1 MKVFLINPSHGE
13 VYGKLTPPEHPH
25 LGLAYIAAVLE
36 AEKHAVRIIDI
47 DAETLGNE
55 GLGKIIE
62 SEKPDMVGITATTPV
77 FYSALGIAEIVKINS
92 STTYT
97 VIGGIHATLMPGECA
112 ENDFIDFVV
121 VGEGEKT
128 IVELLNSIQNKSDF
142 SNIRGLV
149 YKKGKEIIQNEGR
162 EPIQDLDAIPFP
174 ARHLFKNQK
183 YTYPDAL
190 RYPACPIIT
199 SRGCPGN
206 CTFCTAKFLHGK
218 RFRCRSAEN
227 VLDEIESL
235 IKGYGVREIHIWD
248 DNFITNRNRVFAFR
262 DGIVKRNIKVLF
274 SFPNGIRADFIN
286 RDILK
291 ALKDFGT
298 YSVAIGVESGNQNIL
313 DMIQKGIKLEQI
325 ENAFKLA
332 KEMKLET
339 WGFFLLG
346 LPGEDENTMNETVD
360 FAIKLDPDIAKFHVL
375 KPFPKSAVYEQLKE
389 QGLIIDENYVH
400 YGIHTKPVH
409 KLPSVTQ
416 DELLEIQ
423 KNAYRRFYMRPSK
436 ILKEIARLK
445 TWNRMKLN
453 LVTGTS
459 VLVNKIF
466 AK

>member
-1 MKVFLINPSHGE
+1 MKIFLINPSHGE
-13 VYGKLTPPEHPH
+13 VYGKLTPPDHPH

-36 AEKHAVRIIDI
+36 AERRAVRIIDI
-47 DAETLGNE
+47 DAEALTHEN
-55 GLGKIIE
+55 LGKIIG

-77 FYSALGIAEIVKINS
+77 FYSALKMAEIVRKNS
-92 STTYT
+92 SAYT
-97 VIGGIHATLMPGECA
+97 VIGGIHATLMPVECA
-112 ENDFIDFVV
+112 ESSFIDFVV

-128 IVELLNSIQNKSDF
+128 IIELVNSILNKSDF
-142 SNIRGLV
+142 ANIKGLT
-149 YKKGKEIIQNEGR
+149 YKKGKEIIQNEAR

-190 RYPACPIIT
+190 RYPASPIIT

-235 IKGYGVREIHIWD
+235 IKDYGVREIHIWD

-262 DGIVKRNIKVLF
+262 DGIIKRNINVLF

-291 ALKDFGT
+291 ALRDFGT

-346 LPGEDENTMNETVD
+346 LPGEDKNTMKDTID
-360 FAIKLDPDIAKFHVL
+360 FAINLIL
-375 KPFPKSAVYEQLKE
+375 ILQNSMCLNPFQRVWFMNSLRHRAL
-389 QGLIIDENYVH
+389 
-400 YGIHTKPVH
+400 
-409 KLPSVTQ
+409 
-416 DELLEIQ
+416 
-423 KNAYRRFYMRPSK
+423 
-436 ILKEIARLK
+436 
-445 TWNRMKLN
+445 
-453 LVTGTS
+453 
-459 VLVNKIF
+459 
-466 AK
+466 

>member
-1 MKVFLINPSHGE
+1 MEIFLINPSHGE
-13 VYGKLTPPEHPH
+13 VYGKLTPPDHPH

-36 AEKHAVRIIDI
+36 AEKHVVRIVDI
-47 DAETLGNE
+47 DAEVLSNEELGR
-55 GLGKIIE
+55 IIE
-62 SEKPDMVGITATTPV
+62 SGKPDMVGITATTPV
-77 FYSALGIAEIVKINS
+77 FYSALKIAETVKKNS
-92 STTYT
+92 SAYT
-97 VIGGIHATLMPGECA
+97 VIGGMHATLMPVECA
-112 ENDFIDFVV
+112 ESNFIDFVV

-128 IVELLNSIQNKSDF
+128 VIELLNAIQNKSDF
-142 SNIRGLV
+142 SNIKGLA
-149 YKKGKEIIQNEGR
+149 YKKGKEIIRNEVR

-227 VLDEIESL
+227 ILDEIESL
-235 IKGYGVREIHIWD
+235 IKDYGVREIHIWD

-262 DGIVKRNIKVLF
+262 DGIIKRNIKALF

-332 KEMKLET
+332 REMKLET

-346 LPGEDENTMNETVD
+346 LPGEDKNTMNDTID

-375 KPFPKSAVYEQLKE
+375 KPFPKSVVYEQLKA
-389 QGLIIDENYVH
+389 QGLIIDENYAH

-409 KLPSVTQ
+409 RLPSVTQ
-416 DELLEIQ
+416 DELLEFQ

-436 ILKEIARLK
+436 IFKEIVRLK

-453 LVTGTS
+453 FSTGTS
-459 VLVNKIF
+459 VLINKIF
-466 AK
+466 SS

>member
-1 MKVFLINPSHGE
+1 MKIFLINPSHGE
-13 VYGKLTPPEHPH
+13 VYGKLTPPDHPH

-47 DAETLGNE
+47 DAEALTYEKLGR
-55 GLGKIIE
+55 IFQD
-62 SEKPDMVGITATTPV
+62 EKPDMVGITATTPV
-77 FYSALGIAEIVKINS
+77 FYSALRIAETVKENS
-92 STTYT
+92 SAYT
-97 VIGGIHATLMPGECA
+97 VIGGIHATLMPKECA
-112 ENDFIDFVV
+112 ESSFIDFVV

-128 IVELLNSIQNKSDF
+128 IVELVDAIRDKGDV
-142 SNIRGLV
+142 SNIKGLV
-149 YKKGKEIIQNEGR
+149 YRKGSEIVLNEAR

-206 CTFCTAKFLHGK
+206 CTFCTAKYLHGK

-227 VLDEIESL
+227 VLDEIETL
-235 IKGYGVREIHIWD
+235 IKDHGVREIHIWD

-262 DGIVKRNIKVLF
+262 DGVLKRKIKVLF
-274 SFPNGIRADFIN
+274 SFPNGVRADFIS

-298 YSVAIGVESGNQNIL
+298 YSIAIGVESGNQNIL

-325 ENAFKLA
+325 ENAFRLA
-332 KEMKLET
+332 KEIKLET

-346 LPGEDENTMNETVD
+346 LPGEDGKTMSDTID

-375 KPFPKSAVYEQLKE
+375 KPFPKSAVYEQLKA

-409 KLPSVTQ
+409 RLPTVSQ
-416 DELLEIQ
+416 EELLQWQQ
-423 KNAYRRFYMRPSK
+423 KAYRRFYMRPSK
-436 ILKEIARLK
+436 ILKEIMRLK
-445 TWNRMKLN
+445 SWNRMKLN
-453 LVTGTS
+453 IVTGSS
-459 VLVNKIF
+459 VLLDKIF
-466 AK
+466 SK

>member
-1 MKVFLINPSHGE
+1 MKIFLINPSHGE

-25 LGLAYIAAVLE
+25 LGLAYVAAVLE
-36 AEKHAVRIIDI
+36 ADKHLVRIIDI
-47 DAETLGNE
+47 DAETITNE
-55 GLGKIIE
+55 GLAKLVKV
-62 SEKPDMVGITATTPV
+62 EKPDLVGITATTPV
-77 FYSALGIAEIVKINS
+77 FYSALRIAEIVKMNS
-92 STTYT
+92 SAYT
-97 VIGGIHATLMPGECA
+97 VIGGIHATLMPRECA
-112 ENDFIDFVV
+112 ENAYIDFAI

-128 IVELLNSIQNKSDF
+128 IVELLKSIQDKNDF

-149 YKKGKEIIQNEGR
+149 YKKGKEVIQNEAR

-190 RYPACPIIT
+190 RYPASPIIT

-218 RFRCRSAEN
+218 KFRCRSAEN
-227 VLDEIESL
+227 VLDEIETL
-235 IKGYGVREIHIWD
+235 INEYGVREIHIWD

-262 DGIVKRNIKVLF
+262 DGIIKRNIKVLF

-298 YSVAIGVESGNQNIL
+298 YSVAIGVESGNQDIL
-313 DMIQKGIKLEQI
+313 DMTQKGIKLEQI
-325 ENAFKLA
+325 EDAFKLA

-346 LPGEDENTMNETVD
+346 LPGEDKNTMNETIE

-375 KPFPKSAVYEQLKE
+375 KPFPKSAVYDQLKE

-409 KLPSVTQ
+409 KLSSVTQ

-436 ILKEIARLK
+436 IFKEIARLK

-453 LVTGTS
+453 LITGTS
-459 VLVNKIF
+459 VLINKIF
-466 AK
+466 SS

>member
-1 MKVFLINPSHGE
+1 MKIFLINPSHGE
-13 VYGKLTPPEHPH
+13 VYGKLTPPDHPH
-25 LGLAYIAAVLE
+25 LGLAYVAAVLE

-47 DAETLGNE
+47 DAEAVTDNN
-55 GLGKIIE
+55 LGKIIE
-62 SEKPDMVGITATTPV
+62 VEKPDLVGITATTPV
-77 FYSALGIAEIVKINS
+77 FYSALRIAEIVKKNS
-92 STTYT
+92 SAHT
-97 VIGGIHATLMPGECA
+97 VIGGIHATLMPVECA
-112 ENDFIDFVV
+112 ENSFIDFVV

-128 IVELLNSIQNKSDF
+128 IVELLNAIQDKSDF
-142 SNIRGLV
+142 STIKGLV
-149 YKKGKEIIQNEGR
+149 YKSGKDIIQNEFR

-190 RYPACPIIT
+190 RYPASPIIT

-206 CTFCTAKFLHGK
+206 CTFCTAKFMHGR
-218 RFRCRSAEN
+218 RFRNRSAEN
-227 VLDEIESL
+227 ILDEVDLL
-235 IKGYGVREIHIWD
+235 IREYGAREIHIWD

-262 DGIVKRNIKVLF
+262 DGIISRNIKVLF

-339 WGFFLLG
+339 WGFFLIG
-346 LPGEDENTMNETVD
+346 LPGEDKNTINDTIN

-375 KPFPKSAVYEQLKE
+375 KPFPKSIVYEQLKS
-389 QGLIIDENYVH
+389 QGLIIDENYIH

-409 KLPSVTQ
+409 RLPSVTQ
-416 DELLEIQ
+416 DELMELQ

-436 ILKEIARLK
+436 IFKEIARLK
-445 TWNRMKLN
+445 TWNRVKLN
-453 LVTGTS
+453 LSTGTS
-459 VLVNKIF
+459 VFINKIF
-466 AK
+466 SK

>member
-1 MKVFLINPSHGE
+1 MKIFLINPSHGE
-13 VYGKLTPPEHPH
+13 VYGKLTPPDHPH

-36 AEKHAVRIIDI
+36 VEKHAVRIIDI
-47 DAETLGNE
+47 DAEALTDEKLGEIVAN
-55 GLGKIIE
+55 
-62 SEKPDMVGITATTPV
+62 EKPDMVGITATTPV
-77 FYSALGIAEIVKINS
+77 FYSALRMAEVVKKNS
-92 STTYT
+92 SAYT
-97 VIGGIHATLMPGECA
+97 VIGGIHATLMPVECA
-112 ENDFIDFVV
+112 ENSFIDFVV

-128 IVELLNSIQNKSDF
+128 IVELLNAIQDKSDF
-142 SNIRGLV
+142 SNIKGLV
-149 YKKGKEIIQNEGR
+149 YKSGKEIIQNEVR

-190 RYPACPIIT
+190 RYPASPIIT

-227 VLDEIESL
+227 ILDEIELL
-235 IKGYGVREIHIWD
+235 IKDYGVREIHIWD

-262 DGIVKRNIKVLF
+262 DGIIKRNIKVLF

-325 ENAFKLA
+325 ENAFRLA

-339 WGFFLLG
+339 WGFFLIG
-346 LPGEDENTMNETVD
+346 LPGEDKNTINDTIN

-375 KPFPKSAVYEQLKE
+375 KPFPKSIVYEQLKS
-389 QGLIIDENYVH
+389 QGLIIDENYIH

-409 KLPSVTQ
+409 RLPTVSQ
-416 DELLEIQ
+416 DELLEWQQ
-423 KNAYRRFYMRPSK
+423 KAYRRFYMRPSK
-436 ILKEIARLK
+436 ILKEIMRLK
-445 TWNRMKLN
+445 SWNRMKLN
-453 LVTGTS
+453 LITGSS
-459 VLVNKIF
+459 VLINKIF
-466 AK
+466 SK

>member
-1 MKVFLINPSHGE
+1 MKIFLINPSHGE
-13 VYGKLTPPEHPH
+13 VYGKLTPPDHPH
-25 LGLAYIAAVLE
+25 LGLAYVAAVLE
-36 AEKHAVRIIDI
+36 AEKHDVRIIDI
-47 DAETLGNE
+47 DAEALTDDS
-55 GLGKIIE
+55 LGKIIE
-62 SEKPDMVGITATTPV
+62 VEKPDLAGITATTPV
-77 FYSALGIAEIVKINS
+77 FYSALKIAEIVKKNS
-92 STTYT
+92 LAHT
-97 VIGGIHATLMPGECA
+97 VIGGIHATLIPVECA
-112 ENDFIDFVV
+112 ENPFIDFVV

-128 IVELLNSIQNKSDF
+128 IVELLNAIQDKSDF
-142 SNIRGLV
+142 SDIKGLV
-149 YKKGKEIIQNEGR
+149 YKSGKQIIQNGVR

-190 RYPACPIIT
+190 RYPASPIIT

-227 VLDEIESL
+227 ILDEIELL
-235 IKGYGVREIHIWD
+235 IKDYGVREIHIWD

-262 DGIVKRNIKVLF
+262 DGIIRRNIKVLF

-325 ENAFKLA
+325 ENAFRLA
-332 KEMKLET
+332 KEMKMET
-339 WGFFLLG
+339 WGFFLIG
-346 LPGEDENTMNETVD
+346 LPGEDRNTINDTIN

-375 KPFPKSAVYEQLKE
+375 KPFPKSIVYEQLKS
-389 QGLIIDENYVH
+389 QGLIIDENYIH

-409 KLPSVTQ
+409 RLPTVSQ
-416 DELLEIQ
+416 DELLELQ
-423 KNAYRRFYMRPSK
+423 QRAYRRFYMRPSK
-436 ILKEIARLK
+436 MLKEIMRLK
-445 TWNRMKLN
+445 SWNRMKLN
-453 LVTGTS
+453 LITGSS
-459 VLVNKIF
+459 VLINKIF
-466 AK
+466 SK

>member
-1 MKVFLINPSHGE
+1 MKIFLINPSHGE

-36 AEKHAVRIIDI
+36 AENHAVRIIDI
-47 DAETLGNE
+47 DAESLTNE
-55 GLGKIIE
+55 GLGKFIDN
-62 SEKPDMVGITATTPV
+62 EKPDLVGITSTTPV
-77 FYSALGIAEIVKINS
+77 FYSALRIAEIVKKNS
-92 STTYT
+92 SAYT
-97 VIGGIHATLMPGECA
+97 VIGGIHATLMPRECA
-112 ENDFIDFVV
+112 ENTYIDFAV

-128 IVELLNSIQNKSDF
+128 IIELLKSIQDKGDF

-149 YKKGKEIIQNEGR
+149 YKKGKEVIQNEAR

-190 RYPACPIIT
+190 RYPASPIIT

-218 RFRCRSAEN
+218 KFRCRSADN
-227 VLDEIESL
+227 VLDEIETL
-235 IKGYGVREIHIWD
+235 IKDYGVREIHIWD

-262 DGIVKRNIKVLF
+262 DGIIKRNIKVLF
-274 SFPNGIRADFIN
+274 SFPNGIRADFIS
-286 RDILK
+286 REILK

-298 YSVAIGVESGNQNIL
+298 YSIAIGVESGNQNIL
-313 DMIQKGIKLEQI
+313 DTIQKGIKLEQI
-325 ENAFKLA
+325 EDAFRLA

-346 LPGEDENTMNETVD
+346 LPYEDKNTMNETVE

-375 KPFPKSAVYEQLKE
+375 KPFPKSGVYEQLKE
-389 QGLIIDENYVH
+389 RGLIIDENYVH

-436 ILKEIARLK
+436 ILKEIVRLK
-445 TWNRMKLN
+445 TWNRVKLN
-453 LVTGTS
+453 LTTGTS

-466 AK
+466 YK

>member
-1 MKVFLINPSHGE
+1 
-13 VYGKLTPPEHPH
+13 T
-25 LGLAYIAAVLE
+25 
-36 AEKHAVRIIDI
+36 
-47 DAETLGNE
+47 
-55 GLGKIIE
+55 IIE
-62 SEKPDMVGITATTPV
+62 LV
-77 FYSALGIAEIVKINS
+77 
-92 STTYT
+92 
-97 VIGGIHATLMPGECA
+97 
-112 ENDFIDFVV
+112 
-121 VGEGEKT
+121 
-128 IVELLNSIQNKSDF
+128 NSILNKSDF
-142 SNIRGLV
+142 ANIKGLT
-149 YKKGKEIIQNEGR
+149 YKKGEEIIQNEAR
-162 EPIQDLDAIPFP
+162 APIQDLDAIPFP

-190 RYPACPIIT
+190 RYPASPIIT

-235 IKGYGVREIHIWD
+235 IKDYGVREIHIWD

-262 DGIVKRNIKVLF
+262 DGIIKRNIKVLF

-346 LPGEDENTMNETVD
+346 LPGEDKNTMNDTID

-375 KPFPKSAVYEQLKE
+375 KPFPKSAVYDQLKA
-389 QGLIIDENYVH
+389 QGLIVDENYIH

-409 KLPSVTQ
+409 RLPDVSQ
-416 DELLEIQ
+416 EELLEWQQ
-423 KNAYRRFYMRPSK
+423 KAYRRFYMRPSK
-436 ILKEIARLK
+436 FFREIMRLK
-445 TWNRMKLN
+445 SWNRMKLN
-453 LVTGTS
+453 FVMGMS

-466 AK
+466 SK

>member
-1 MKVFLINPSHGE
+1 MKIFLINPSHGE
-13 VYGKLTPPEHPH
+13 VYGKLTPPDHPH

-36 AEKHAVRIIDI
+36 AERHAVRIIDI
-47 DAETLGNE
+47 DAEALTHEN
-55 GLGKIIE
+55 LGKIIG

-77 FYSALGIAEIVKINS
+77 FYSALKMAEIVRKNS
-92 STTYT
+92 SAYT
-97 VIGGIHATLMPGECA
+97 VIGGIHATLMPVECA
-112 ENDFIDFVV
+112 ESSFIDFVV

-128 IVELLNSIQNKSDF
+128 IIELVNSILNKSDF
-142 SNIRGLV
+142 ANIKGLT
-149 YKKGKEIIQNEGR
+149 YKKGKEIIQNEAR

-190 RYPACPIIT
+190 RYPASPIIT

-235 IKGYGVREIHIWD
+235 IKDYGVREIHIWD

-262 DGIVKRNIKVLF
+262 DGIIKRNINVLF

-291 ALKDFGT
+291 ALRDFGT

-346 LPGEDENTMNETVD
+346 LPGEDKNTMKDTID

-375 KPFPKSAVYEQLKE
+375 KPFPKSVVYEQLKA
-389 QGLIIDENYVH
+389 QGLIVDENYIH

-409 KLPSVTQ
+409 RLPDVSQ
-416 DELLEIQ
+416 EELLEWQQ
-423 KNAYRRFYMRPSK
+423 KAYRRFYMRPSK
-436 ILKEIARLK
+436 ILKEIMRLK
-445 TWNRMKLN
+445 SWNRMKLN
-453 LVTGTS
+453 FVTGMS

-466 AK
+466 CK

>member
-1 MKVFLINPSHGE
+1 MKIFLINPSHGE
-13 VYGKLTPPEHPH
+13 VYGKLTPPDHPH

-36 AEKHAVRIIDI
+36 AENHAVRIIDI
-47 DAETLGNE
+47 DAEALTYDNLGR
-55 GLGKIIE
+55 IIE

-77 FYSALGIAEIVKINS
+77 FYSALKMAEIVKKNS
-92 STTYT
+92 SAYT
-97 VIGGIHATLMPGECA
+97 VIGGIHATLMPVECA
-112 ENDFIDFVV
+112 ESSFIDFVV

-128 IVELLNSIQNKSDF
+128 IIELVNSILNKSDF
-142 SNIRGLV
+142 SNIKGLTH
-149 YKKGKEIIQNEGR
+149 KKGKEIIRNEAR

-190 RYPACPIIT
+190 RYPASPIIT

-235 IKGYGVREIHIWD
+235 IKDYGVKEIHIWD

-262 DGIVKRNIKVLF
+262 DGIIKRNIKVLF

-346 LPGEDENTMNETVD
+346 LPGEDKKTMSDTID

-389 QGLIIDENYVH
+389 QGLIVDENYIH

-409 KLPSVTQ
+409 RLPDVSQ
-416 DELLEIQ
+416 EELLEWQQ
-423 KNAYRRFYMRPSK
+423 KAYRRFYMRPSK
-436 ILKEIARLK
+436 MLKEIMRLK
-445 TWNRMKLN
+445 SWNRLKLN
-453 LVTGTS
+453 FVTGTS
-459 VLVNKIF
+459 VLINKIF
-466 AK
+466 CK

>member
-1 MKVFLINPSHGE
+1 
-13 VYGKLTPPEHPH
+13 
-25 LGLAYIAAVLE
+25 
-36 AEKHAVRIIDI
+36 
-47 DAETLGNE
+47 
-55 GLGKIIE
+55 
-62 SEKPDMVGITATTPV
+62 SEKPDLVGITATTPV
-77 FYSALGIAEIVKINS
+77 FYSALRIAETVKKNS
-92 STTYT
+92 SAYT
-97 VIGGIHATLMPGECA
+97 VIGGIHATLMPGECV
-112 ENDFIDFVV
+112 ENAFIDFAI

-128 IVELLNSIQNKSDF
+128 IIELIKAIQDKGEF

-149 YKKGKEIIQNEGR
+149 YKKGKEVIQNEAR

-190 RYPACPIIT
+190 RYPASPIIT

-218 RFRCRSAEN
+218 KFRCRSAEN
-227 VLDEIESL
+227 VLDEIETL
-235 IKGYGVREIHIWD
+235 IKNYGVREIHIWD

-262 DGIVKRNIKVLF
+262 DGIIKRDIRVLF

-298 YSVAIGVESGNQNIL
+298 YSIAIGVESGNQEIL
-313 DMIQKGIKLEQI
+313 DMTQKGIKLEQI
-325 ENAFKLA
+325 ENAFRLA

-346 LPGEDENTMNETVD
+346 LPGEDKNTMNETIE

-375 KPFPKSAVYEQLKE
+375 KPFPKSAVYEQLKA

-409 KLPSVTQ
+409 KLSSVTQ

-453 LVTGTS
+453 LITGTS

-466 AK
+466 SS

>member
-1 MKVFLINPSHGE
+1 LKIFLINPSHGE
-13 VYGKLTPPEHPH
+13 VYGKLTPPDHPH

-36 AEKHAVRIIDI
+36 AERHAVRIIDI
-47 DAETLGNE
+47 DAEALTYDN
-55 GLGKIIE
+55 LGKIIE
-62 SEKPDMVGITATTPV
+62 IEKPELVGITATTPV
-77 FYSALGIAEIVKINS
+77 FYSALKMAEIVRKNS
-92 STTYT
+92 SAYT
-97 VIGGIHATLMPGECA
+97 VIGGIHATLMPVECA
-112 ENDFIDFVV
+112 ESSFIDFVV

-128 IVELLNSIQNKSDF
+128 IIELVNSILNKSDF
-142 SNIRGLV
+142 ANIKGLT
-149 YKKGKEIIQNEGR
+149 YKKGKEIIQNEAR

-190 RYPACPIIT
+190 RYPASPIIT

-227 VLDEIESL
+227 VLDEIELL
-235 IKGYGVREIHIWD
+235 IKDYGVREIHIWD

-262 DGIVKRNIKVLF
+262 DGIIKRNIKVLF

-325 ENAFKLA
+325 ENAFNLA

-346 LPGEDENTMNETVD
+346 LPGEDKNTMKDTID

-375 KPFPKSAVYEQLKE
+375 KPFPKSVVYDQLKA
-389 QGLIIDENYVH
+389 QGLIVDENYIH

-409 KLPSVTQ
+409 RLPDVSQ
-416 DELLEIQ
+416 EELLEWQQ
-423 KNAYRRFYMRPSK
+423 KAYRRFYMRPSK
-436 ILKEIARLK
+436 ILKEIMRLK
-445 TWNRMKLN
+445 SWNRMKLN
-453 LVTGTS
+453 FVTGTS

-466 AK
+466 CK

>member
-1 MKVFLINPSHGE
+1 LKIFLINPSHGE
-13 VYGKLTPPEHPH
+13 VYGKLTPPDHPH

-36 AEKHAVRIIDI
+36 AERHAVRIIDI
-47 DAETLGNE
+47 DAEALTHEN
-55 GLGKIIE
+55 LGKIIG

-77 FYSALGIAEIVKINS
+77 FYSALKMAEIVRKNS
-92 STTYT
+92 SAYT
-97 VIGGIHATLMPGECA
+97 VIGGIHATLMPVECA
-112 ENDFIDFVV
+112 ESSFIDFVV

-128 IVELLNSIQNKSDF
+128 IIELVNSILNKSDF
-142 SNIRGLV
+142 ANIKGLT
-149 YKKGKEIIQNEGR
+149 YKKGKEIIQNEAR

-190 RYPACPIIT
+190 RYPASPIIT

-235 IKGYGVREIHIWD
+235 IKDYGVREIHIWD

-262 DGIVKRNIKVLF
+262 DGIIKRNINVLF

-291 ALKDFGT
+291 ALRDFGT

-346 LPGEDENTMNETVD
+346 LPGEDKNTMKDTID

-375 KPFPKSAVYEQLKE
+375 KPFPKSVVYEQLKE
-389 QGLIIDENYVH
+389 QGLIVDENYIH

-409 KLPSVTQ
+409 RLPDVSQ
-416 DELLEIQ
+416 EELLEWQQ
-423 KNAYRRFYMRPSK
+423 KAYRRFYMRPSK
-436 ILKEIARLK
+436 ILKEIMRLK
-445 TWNRMKLN
+445 SWNRMKLN
-453 LVTGTS
+453 FVTGMS

-466 AK
+466 CK

>member
-1 MKVFLINPSHGE
+1 LKIFLINPSHGE
-13 VYGKLTPPEHPH
+13 VYGKLTPPDHPH

-36 AEKHAVRIIDI
+36 AERHAVRIIDI
-47 DAETLGNE
+47 DAEALTYDN
-55 GLGKIIE
+55 LGKIIE
-62 SEKPDMVGITATTPV
+62 IEKPELVGITATTPV
-77 FYSALGIAEIVKINS
+77 FYSALKMAEIVRKNS
-92 STTYT
+92 SAYT
-97 VIGGIHATLMPGECA
+97 VIGGIHATLMPVECA
-112 ENDFIDFVV
+112 ESSFIDFVV

-128 IVELLNSIQNKSDF
+128 IIELVNSILNKSDF
-142 SNIRGLV
+142 ANIKGLT
-149 YKKGKEIIQNEGR
+149 YKKGKEIIQNEAR

-190 RYPACPIIT
+190 RYPASPIIT

-227 VLDEIESL
+227 VLDEIELL
-235 IKGYGVREIHIWD
+235 IKDYGVREIHIWD

-262 DGIVKRNIKVLF
+262 DGIIKRNIKVLF

-325 ENAFKLA
+325 ENAFELA

-346 LPGEDENTMNETVD
+346 LPGEDKNTMKDTID

-375 KPFPKSAVYEQLKE
+375 KPFPKSVVYDQLKA
-389 QGLIIDENYVH
+389 QGLIVDENYIH

-409 KLPSVTQ
+409 RLPDVSQ
-416 DELLEIQ
+416 EELLEWQQ
-423 KNAYRRFYMRPSK
+423 KAYRRFYMRPSK
-436 ILKEIARLK
+436 ILKEIMRLK
-445 TWNRMKLN
+445 SWNRMKLN
-453 LVTGTS
+453 FVTGTS

-466 AK
+466 CK

>member
-1 MKVFLINPSHGE
+1 MKIFLINPSHGE
-13 VYGKLTPPEHPH
+13 VYGKLTPPDHPH

-36 AEKHAVRIIDI
+36 AERHAVRIIDI
-47 DAETLGNE
+47 DAEALTHEN
-55 GLGKIIE
+55 LGKIIG

-77 FYSALGIAEIVKINS
+77 FYSALKMAEIVRKNS
-92 STTYT
+92 SAYT
-97 VIGGIHATLMPGECA
+97 VIGGIHATLMPVECA
-112 ENDFIDFVV
+112 ESSFIDFVV

-128 IVELLNSIQNKSDF
+128 IIELVNSILNKSDF
-142 SNIRGLV
+142 ANIKGLT
-149 YKKGKEIIQNEGR
+149 YKKGKEIIQNEAR

-190 RYPACPIIT
+190 RYPASPIIT

-235 IKGYGVREIHIWD
+235 IKDYGVREIHIWD

-262 DGIVKRNIKVLF
+262 DGIIKRNINVLF

-291 ALKDFGT
+291 ALRDFGT

-346 LPGEDENTMNETVD
+346 LPGEDKNTMKDTID

-375 KPFPKSAVYEQLKE
+375 KPFPKSVVYEQLKE
-389 QGLIIDENYVH
+389 QGLIVDENYIH

-409 KLPSVTQ
+409 RLPDVSQ
-416 DELLEIQ
+416 EELLEWQQ
-423 KNAYRRFYMRPSK
+423 KAYRRFYMRPSK
-436 ILKEIARLK
+436 ILKEIMRLK
-445 TWNRMKLN
+445 SWNRMKLN
-453 LVTGTS
+453 FVTGMS

-466 AK
+466 CK

>member
-1 MKVFLINPSHGE
+1 LKIFLINPSHGE
-13 VYGKLTPPEHPH
+13 VYGKLTPPDHPH

-36 AEKHAVRIIDI
+36 AERHAVRIIDI
-47 DAETLGNE
+47 DAEALTHEN
-55 GLGKIIE
+55 LGKIIG

-77 FYSALGIAEIVKINS
+77 FYSALKMAEIVRKNS
-92 STTYT
+92 SAYT
-97 VIGGIHATLMPGECA
+97 VIGGIHATLMPVECA
-112 ENDFIDFVV
+112 ESSFIDFVV

-128 IVELLNSIQNKSDF
+128 IIELVNSILNKSDF
-142 SNIRGLV
+142 ANIKGLT
-149 YKKGKEIIQNEGR
+149 YKKGKEIIQNEAR

-190 RYPACPIIT
+190 RYPASPIIT

-235 IKGYGVREIHIWD
+235 IKDYGVREIHIWD

-262 DGIVKRNIKVLF
+262 DGIIKRNINVLF

-291 ALKDFGT
+291 ALRDFGT

-346 LPGEDENTMNETVD
+346 LPGEDKNTMKDTID

-375 KPFPKSAVYEQLKE
+375 KPFPKSVVYEQLKA
-389 QGLIIDENYVH
+389 QGLIVDENYIH

-409 KLPSVTQ
+409 RLPDVSQ
-416 DELLEIQ
+416 EELLEWQQ
-423 KNAYRRFYMRPSK
+423 KAYRRFYMRPSK
-436 ILKEIARLK
+436 ILKEIMRLK
-445 TWNRMKLN
+445 SWNRMKLN
-453 LVTGTS
+453 FVTGMS

-466 AK
+466 CK

>member
-1 MKVFLINPSHGE
+1 LKIFLINPSHGE
-13 VYGKLTPPEHPH
+13 VYGKLTPPDHPH

-36 AEKHAVRIIDI
+36 AERHAVRIIDI
-47 DAETLGNE
+47 DAEALTYDN
-55 GLGKIIE
+55 LGKIIE
-62 SEKPDMVGITATTPV
+62 IEKPELVGITATTPV
-77 FYSALGIAEIVKINS
+77 FYSALKMAEIVRKNS
-92 STTYT
+92 SAYT
-97 VIGGIHATLMPGECA
+97 VIGGIHATLMPVECA
-112 ENDFIDFVV
+112 ESSFIDFVV

-128 IVELLNSIQNKSDF
+128 IIELVNSILNKSDF
-142 SNIRGLV
+142 ANIKGLT
-149 YKKGKEIIQNEGR
+149 YKKGKEIIQNEAR

-190 RYPACPIIT
+190 RYPASPIIT

-227 VLDEIESL
+227 VLDEIELL
-235 IKGYGVREIHIWD
+235 IKDYGVREIHIWD

-325 ENAFKLA
+325 ENAFELA

-346 LPGEDENTMNETVD
+346 LPGEDKNTMKDTID

-375 KPFPKSAVYEQLKE
+375 KPFPKSVVYDQLKA
-389 QGLIIDENYVH
+389 QGLIVDENYIH

-409 KLPSVTQ
+409 RLPDVSQ
-416 DELLEIQ
+416 EELLEWQQ
-423 KNAYRRFYMRPSK
+423 KAYRRFYMRPSK
-436 ILKEIARLK
+436 ILKEIMRLK
-445 TWNRMKLN
+445 SWNRMKLN
-453 LVTGTS
+453 FVTGTS

-466 AK
+466 CK